1 MTDSARDD
9 RDFLKANEKI
19 LGSSTI
25 VAALSEGCIAP
36 FLYGLSVHEVAQFIK
51 LRERYEKEVVAYAN
65 LNSRNVNKVRTSW
78 KHKVDLPLMEE
89 WADLKFEQP
98 WSEISEEMFKE
109 ELYKI
114 RDRTVHSRTDVADVL
129 KGKIKMD
136 LKIEDPEQRVLKYF
150 ADIRQVITDNGLK
163 DLLKPDAEKNVKYC
177 SIVIKNLAPR
187 PLKEDIEEHLTYDEY
202 KDHKKDR
209 KKLYALI
216 VERVVKQQKR
226 HNYAVKYAK
235 DSKLEAT
242 GGKRKKYENDNAD
255 SGSPNPKRYKK
266 GTGKSE
272 GNGKKVSKKPETS
285 QATCDKPAE
294 LAKLKVHTDGCLM
307 CGKDHKIGEH
317 EPKLT
322 KAQNNYLWDAY
333 YKAKGIPNPYKS
345 QRKFLRKLFGQ
356 VVGEV
361 EDNDNDPKFTVK
373 INGLLELPAIVDTG
387 ARSLPAITRKWLDK
401 LLKLDPC
408 VEVESLKVPII
419 FEAAGG
425 YELTANEVVKVKI
438 DVQTVS
444 GTISSYRPMTCCI
457 IEEEEEFFLITNHM
471 LKNIGIN
478 VDQQLIDKAS
488 QLALP
493 RELVCNVT
501 NDGDDVVSARLKQPV
516 GDDM

>member
-1 MTDSARDD
+1 MDSARDA
-9 RDFLKANEKI
+9 RNFLKANEKI

-36 FLYGLSVHEVAQFIK
+36 FLHGLSVHEVAEFIK
-51 LRERYEKEVVAYAN
+51 LRERYEKDVVAYAN

-98 WSEISEEMFKE
+98 WSEITEEMFKE

-114 RDRTVHSRTDVADVL
+114 RDRTVYSRTDVADVL

-150 ADIRQVITDNGLK
+150 ADIRQIITDNGLK
-163 DLLKPDAEKNVKYC
+163 DLLKPDAEKNAKYC

-202 KDHKKDR
+202 KEHKKDR

-216 VERVVKQQKR
+216 VERAVKQQKR

-235 DSKLEAT
+235 DSKTYANGEKRKRSENDTADVSNHNPKRNKK
-242 GGKRKKYENDNAD
+242 GKGKVEDYGKKDYKKYETGPAACDNPD
-255 SGSPNPKRYKK
+255 
-266 GTGKSE
+266 
-272 GNGKKVSKKPETS
+272 
-285 QATCDKPAE
+285 E
-294 LAKLKVHTDGCLM
+294 LAKLKVHTVGCLM
-307 CGKDHKIGEH
+307 CGGDHKIGEH
-317 EPKLT
+317 SPKLT

-333 YKAKGIPNPYKS
+333 YKAKGITNPYKS

-356 VVGEV
+356 VVE
-361 EDNDNDPKFTVK
+361 EDEYSDHDPKFTVK

-387 ARSLPAITRKWLDK
+387 ARSLPAIARKWLDK
-401 LLKLDPC
+401 LLELDPC
-408 VEVESLKVPII
+408 VEVESLKKPII
-419 FEAAGG
+419 FQAAGG
-425 YELTANEVVKVKI
+425 HELTASQVIKVKI

-457 IEEEEEFFLITNHM
+457 IDEEEELFLITNNM
-471 LKNIGIN
+471 LRDIGIN

-501 NDGDDVVSARLKQPV
+501 NDGDDVACVRLEQPV
-516 GDDM
+516 GDNI